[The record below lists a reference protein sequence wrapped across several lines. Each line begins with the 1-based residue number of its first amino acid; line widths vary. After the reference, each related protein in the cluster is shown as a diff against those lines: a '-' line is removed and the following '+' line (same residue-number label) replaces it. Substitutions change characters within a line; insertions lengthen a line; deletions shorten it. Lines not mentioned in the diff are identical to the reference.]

1 MRDQSVYAAIDLG
14 AESGRVML
22 GRFRDGRL
30 SMEEVHRFPNEPVY
44 YNNGLHWDLPRLWL
58 ETQRGLATIASGGVR
73 RLDGIGVDTWGLDY
87 GLLGKGGSL
96 LDNPFHYRDSRTD
109 GLVER
114 VCSIVPA
121 EDIYNVTGIQFMQ
134 INALYQ
140 LYAAWTATPEIVS
153 SAERLLTI
161 PDLFNFWLTGE
172 QVCEYTNA
180 TTTQFLNVK
189 TRDWAC
195 DLLDKLGIP
204 TRMLA
209 PVIEPGTQLGPLLPA
224 VTRDTGIEAQVVAP
238 ACRDTGS
245 AVAAM
250 ALSRGMAYISSGT
263 WSLLGCERSEPV
275 LSVDALRSNFTN
287 EGGVAGTIRVLK
299 NIVGMWL
306 VQRCRHHWKQQGK
319 DAEYSELMKIAAEA
333 APLKSLIDPDH
344 STFLR
349 AANMPEAIGEFCART
364 DQPPP
369 SSEAAYVRCILE
381 SLALKYRYVLESL
394 ERVAGGS
401 FTELRIVG
409 GGARNTLLNRFTAAA
424 TGKRVI
430 AGPVEAT
437 ALGNFAVQLL
447 ATARAQSLT
456 EARSVIERSFE
467 PEIVEPEDPEPW
479 NAAYKRFQQYCEL
492 GQP

>member
-1 MRDQSVYAAIDLG
+1 MSDQSVYAAIDLG

-22 GRFRDGRL
+22 GRFAGGLL

-58 ETQRGLATIASGGVR
+58 ETQRGLATIASRGVR
-73 RLDGIGVDTWGLDY
+73 CLDGLGVDTWGLDY
-87 GLLGKGGSL
+87 GLLGEGGQL

-109 GLVER
+109 GMVER
-114 VCSIVPA
+114 VCSIIPA
-121 EDIYNVTGIQFMQ
+121 EEIYGITGIQFMQ

-153 SAERLLTI
+153 SAKRLLTI
-161 PDLFNFWLTGE
+161 PDLLNFWLTGE

-180 TTTQFLNVK
+180 TTTQFLNVR
-189 TRDWAC
+189 TRNWAC
-195 DLLDKLGIP
+195 DLLARLGIP
-204 TRMLA
+204 TQMLA
-209 PVIEPGTQLGPLLPA
+209 PLIEPGRVLGQLLRA
-224 VTRDTGIEAQVVAP
+224 VARDTGIEATVIAP
-238 ACRDTGS
+238 ACHDTGS

-250 ALSRGMAYISSGT
+250 ALNRSMAYISSGT
-263 WSLLGCERSEPV
+263 WSLLGCERAEPV
-275 LSVDALRSNFTN
+275 LAPNALRSNFTN

-306 VQRCRHHWKQQGK
+306 VQQCRHHWKQQGK
-319 DAEYSELMKIAAEA
+319 DAEYAELMKIAEEA

-349 AANMPEAIGEFCART
+349 AANMPEAIAEFCVRT
-364 DQPPP
+364 DQPSP
-369 SSEAAYVRCILE
+369 SSEAANVRCILE

-394 ERVAGGS
+394 ERVVGGS

-409 GGARNTLLNRFTAAA
+409 GGARNALLNRFTAAA

-447 ATARAQSLT
+447 ATDRAHSLT
-456 EARSVIERSFE
+456 DARSVIERSFE
-467 PEIVEPEDPEPW
+467 PDLVEPEDPEPW
-479 NAAYKRFQQYCEL
+479 NIAYRRFQQYCEL
-492 GQP
+492 GRT

>member
-1 MRDQSVYAAIDLG
+1 M
-14 AESGRVML
+14 
-22 GRFRDGRL
+22 
-30 SMEEVHRFPNEPVY
+30 
-44 YNNGLHWDLPRLWL
+44 
-58 ETQRGLATIASGGVR
+58 R

-238 ACRDTGS
+238 ACHDTGS

-275 LSVDALRSNFTN
+275 LSADALRSNFTN

-306 VQRCRHHWKQQGK
+306 VQQCRHHWKQQGK
-319 DAEYSELMKIAAEA
+319 DAEYAELMKIAAEA

-344 STFLR
+344 STFLT

-492 GQP
+492 GRT